1 MVDIIWFAVTLL
13 VAAAGGLIAVK
24 LKVPAGA
31 MVGSM
36 AFVVIFNVLTDKGF
50 FYADLRTVLQL
61 ISGAFIGAKV
71 GKEDIFELR
80 KAIWPTVVLL
90 ISMVLLNL
98 FFGAIIA
105 GASAL
110 DVPTA
115 LFATTPGGA
124 SDMALISEELGANPG
139 YVAIMQVFRLL
150 IIFVFCPPIFKKI
163 MNKKYSA
170 FTDKV
175 SEVKKERNSNKKSL
189 FDLKQ
194 FAILLAVSA
203 VCGLIF
209 KVIGVTAGAMIGAML
224 GGAVLT
230 IFTKKVTFPAPVRTG
245 LQILSGA
252 FIGIRMNKE
261 SLLHMDDLIVPIL
274 IMTVGILLF
283 VFVTSFIMHK
293 ITGLDYP
300 TCMFASTPG
309 GLQEMSLLSEELGAD
324 TVKVAVMQTVRLIFV
339 VSFFPTLNSIII
351 GLLN

>member
-1 MVDIIWFAVTLL
+1 MDLLYFVITLL
-13 VAAAGGLIAVK
+13 IAAAGGLIAVK
-24 LKVPAGA
+24 LKVPAGG

-36 AFVVIFNVLTDKGF
+36 VFVVIFNVLTDKGF
-50 FYADLRTVLQL
+50 FYGDLRTVLQL
-61 ISGAFIGAKV
+61 VSGAFIGAKV
-71 GKEDIFELR
+71 GKEDIFALR
-80 KAIWPTVVLL
+80 KVIWPTVVLL
-90 ISMVLLNL
+90 ISMVILNL

-105 GASAL
+105 GASSL

-150 IIFVFCPPIFKKI
+150 IIFIFCPPIFKKI
-163 MNKKYSA
+163 MSKKYSSLTNKA
-170 FTDKV
+170 EAAKAVT
-175 SEVKKERNSNKKSL
+175 SGKKNT
-189 FDLKQ
+189 FDIKQ
-194 FAILLAVSA
+194 FVILLAVSA
-203 VCGLIF
+203 ACGLIF
-209 KVIGVTAGAMIGAML
+209 KAIGVTAGAMIGAML

-230 IFTKKVTFPAPVRTG
+230 IFTKKVSFPNPIRTG
-245 LQILSGA
+245 LQIFSGA
-252 FIGIRMNKE
+252 FIGVRMNKE
-261 SLLHMDDLIVPIL
+261 SLFHMDDLIIPIL
-274 IMTVGILLF
+274 IMTVGILIF

-339 VSFFPTLNSIII
+339 VSTFPTLNSLIVS
-351 GLLN
+351 LLT